1 MAAVPEPRRKRA
13 VPTYKHGSLYDTLL
27 IEGRRLLE
35 EIGPGELSLREVA
48 RRAGVSEASP
58 ARYFGDKEGLLA
70 GIATSGFRELE
81 AKRRAT
87 LARNLVSVDT
97 VREMLMSYVEYA
109 RSNRGVFNLMVGPR
123 IIRRADHPEL
133 VQAGM
138 TSFNLFADS
147 VVKLAI
153 DSGWSPVQGQLVA
166 HTAWAVEHGLAN
178 LILSDRAPQP
188 DRGINAEQM
197 VEFSIELLLQA
208 IQTGPSLLS
217 PRRSGKRKLR

>member
-13 VPTYKHGSLYDTLL
+13 APTYKHGSLYDTLL

-58 ARYFGDKEGLLA
+58 SRYFGDKEGLLA
-70 GIATSGFRELE
+70 GIASAGFRELE
-81 AKRRAT
+81 AARRAT
-87 LARNLVSVDT
+87 LAKGLDAVET
-97 VREMLMSYVEYA
+97 VREMMYSYVGYA
-109 RSNRGVFNLMVGPR
+109 RANRGVFNLMVGPR
-123 IIRRADHPEL
+123 IIRRTDHPEL

-138 TSFNLFADS
+138 SSFNLFADA
-147 VVKLAI
+147 VVTLACA
-153 DSGWSPVQGQLVA
+153 SGWTPSQGQLVA

-188 DRGINAEQM
+188 GRGVDPEQM
-197 VEFSIELLLQA
+197 VEFSITLLLRSIAMGPALLAPKQA
-208 IQTGPSLLS
+208 PAK
-217 PRRSGKRKLR
+217 RRR